1 LKPRQGKN
9 TGERRE
15 PSTADSYFLDEVR
28 TGLQA
33 DLERLTGKKV
43 SGLSFKV
50 DVPPMERFGAIM
62 GMSIPQPRRG
72 RPIAGETARVIKA
85 EAFRKLTR
93 QGSMREMAKTFFTD
107 KPEPE
112 RYDRYRAIVVQH
124 SGKIKE
130 LLSSLKR

>member
-1 LKPRQGKN
+1 
-9 TGERRE
+9 
-15 PSTADSYFLDEVR
+15 
-28 TGLQA
+28 LQA

-50 DVPPMERFGAIM
+50 DLPPMERFGAIM
-62 GMSIPQPRRG
+62 GMSIPQPKLEPGSNRRG
-72 RPIAGETARVIKA
+72 RPIAAETARVIKA

-93 QGSMREMAKTFFTD
+93 QGSMRKMAKIFFTD

-124 SGKIKE
+124 SDKIKE